1 MLREPLS
8 LGWDGPSSW
17 MMLDAWESAGNRGEG
32 LDGVHK
38 TFGSLLA
45 QKQLEM
51 LGWWKVDSTCIEAA
65 GSVVSWA
72 GEAECDHFWFSSE
85 S

>member
-1 MLREPLS
+1 MTVLLMLREPLS

-51 LGWWKVDSTCIEAA
+51 LGWWKVRFHMHRSC
-65 GSVVSWA
+65 
-72 GEAECDHFWFSSE
+72 WFCCFLGRRG
-85 S
+85 